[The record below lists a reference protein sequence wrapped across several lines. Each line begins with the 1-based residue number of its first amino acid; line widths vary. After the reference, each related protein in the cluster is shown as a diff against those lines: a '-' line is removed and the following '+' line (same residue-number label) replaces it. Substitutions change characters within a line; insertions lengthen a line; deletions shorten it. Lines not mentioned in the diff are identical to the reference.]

1 MTSELDELVTLLDLE
16 PEDGDVFKGRSREVA
31 LPWVFG
37 GQVAAQALAAAGR
50 TVRGGPVHSLHA
62 YFLRPGDPAA
72 PIRYHVDRL
81 RDGRSFTTRA
91 VVATQRAGPIFTLC
105 ASFHRDEPG
114 LDHQPPA
121 PEVPAPETLRA
132 FEDLLAPWPE
142 RLREWWPLM
151 GAFETRC
158 VDPPPVAVAQ
168 TGAPQPRTRL
178 WMRTRG
184 PLRDDPLDHACLLTY
199 ASDIYL
205 LDTAAQR
212 HGFDLA
218 SPGVMAASL
227 DHAMWFHRNF
237 RADEWLL
244 FDHESPSAGGGRA
257 LLRAAI
263 FSRAG
268 RLVASVVQEGLIRRG
283 RRADR

>member
-1 MTSELDELVTLLDLE
+1 VTRELDDLVTLLDLE
-16 PEDGDVFKGRSREVA
+16 PENGEVFTGRSRAVA

-50 TVRGGPVHSLHA
+50 TVRAGAVHSLHA

-72 PIRYHVDRL
+72 PIRYRVDRL

-91 VVATQRAGPIFTLC
+91 VVATQRERPIFTLS
-105 ASFHRDEPG
+105 ASFHSQEPG

-121 PEVPAPETLRA
+121 PDVPAPETLAA
-132 FEDLLAPWPE
+132 FEDVLAPWPE

-158 VDPPPVAVAQ
+158 VDPPPIAEAQ
-168 TGAPQPRTRL
+168 TGPPPPRTRL

-184 PLRDDPLDHACLLTY
+184 RLPDDPLGHACLLTY

-227 DHAMWFHRNF
+227 DHAMWFHRGF
-237 RADEWLL
+237 RADDWLL
-244 FDHESPSAGGGRA
+244 FDHESPCAGGGRA
-257 LLRAAI
+257 LLRAGI
-263 FSRAG
+263 FSREG
-268 RLVASVVQEGLIRRG
+268 RLVASVVQEGVIRRG
-283 RRADR
+283 RADR